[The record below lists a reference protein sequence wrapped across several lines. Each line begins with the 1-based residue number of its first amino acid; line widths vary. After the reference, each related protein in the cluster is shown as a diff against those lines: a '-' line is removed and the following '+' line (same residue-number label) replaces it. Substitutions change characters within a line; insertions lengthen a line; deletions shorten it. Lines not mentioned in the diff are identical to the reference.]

1 MVMNAVRKSLV
12 ALAVLA
18 AFSGVVTAQSSVNV
32 YGVVDVAIR
41 YDNPKLAGADSTL
54 GIASGHQSG
63 SRFGFRGSE
72 SLGDGLSAIFTLE
85 GGFNT
90 DLGTSAQGGVLFGRQ
105 AYAGLR
111 SVQAG
116 TLAAGRVTI
125 FSAGTGDFNM
135 IGDIDPFS
143 VSFGISSIGSTF
155 SSVVMRID
163 NSVLWQSPN
172 WSGFRGGLGYSTQIA
187 GTETAGSGNNNRMM
201 FSALNYSSGPL
212 FVALTYDVIQPTN
225 AQGNRV
231 GVSGGL
237 GATEDQTHL
246 LIGGTYD
253 FKMAKLHAAY
263 WWENNQFGNTAT
275 RIPTAAE
282 SPTSRTADA
291 TGWMLGVTVPL
302 GSFRVIGDYQ
312 SRDGKRAGTFEG
324 DRNVW
329 SIGTT
334 YELSRRTNLYA
345 SYGNS
350 SGEKSLAT
358 SNTYNTTQTAAGIR
372 HRF

>member
-1 MVMNAVRKSLV
+1 MHTFRKCLV
-12 ALAVLA
+12 ALATAGV
-18 AFSGVVTAQSSVNV
+18 FSGAATAQSAVNV
-32 YGVVDVAIR
+32 YGIVDVGIR
-41 YDNPKLAGADSTL
+41 YDNPKLAGAASTL
-54 GIASGHQSG
+54 CIASGHQSG

-72 SLGDGLSAIFTLE
+72 SLGGGLSAIFALE
-85 GGFNT
+85 GGFNP

-111 SVQAG
+111 SEKAG
-116 TLAAGRVTI
+116 TAAAGRVTI
-125 FSAGTGDFNM
+125 FSGGTGDFNM
-135 IGDIDPFS
+135 LGDIDPFS

-163 NSVLWQSPN
+163 NAVLWQSPN
-172 WSGFRGGLGYSTQIA
+172 WSGFRGGVGYSTQLA
-187 GTETAGSGNNNRMM
+187 GTEVAGSGNNNPML

-212 FVALTYDVIQPTN
+212 FLALTYDVIKPTN

-246 LIGGTYD
+246 LLGGTYD
-253 FKMAKLHAAY
+253 FKMVKLHAAY

-291 TGWMLGVTVPL
+291 TGWMLGVTVRS
-302 GSFRVIGDYQ
+302 GAFRVMGDYQ
-312 SRDGKRAGTFEG
+312 NRDGKRAGTFEG

-334 YELSRRTNLYA
+334 YDLSRRTNLYA

-358 SNTYNTTQTAAGIR
+358 SNTYNTTQLAAGIR

>member
-1 MVMNAVRKSLV
+1 MNAFRKSVV
-12 ALAVLA
+12 ALAMLGAFCGA
-18 AFSGVVTAQSSVNV
+18 ATAQSNV
-32 YGVVDVAIR
+32 TLYGIVDVALR
-41 YDNPKLAGADSTL
+41 YDNPKLAGASSL
-54 GIASGHQSG
+54 FSIASGHQSG

-72 SLGDGLSAIFTLE
+72 GLGGGLSAIFALE
-85 GGFNT
+85 GGFAT
-90 DLGTSAQGGVLFGRQ
+90 DTGTSTQGGLLFGRQ
-105 AYAGLR
+105 AYAGVR
-111 SVQAG
+111 SEQAG
-116 TLAAGRVTI
+116 TFAAGRVTI
-125 FSAGTGDFNM
+125 FSGGTGDFNM

-155 SSVVMRID
+155 SSVVLRID
-163 NSVLWQSPN
+163 NAVLWQSPN
-172 WSGFRGGLGYSTQIA
+172 WSGFRGGIGYSTQIA
-187 GTETAGSGNNNRMM
+187 GTEVAGSGNNNQMM

-212 FVALTYDVIQPTN
+212 FIALTYDVIQPTN

-237 GATEDQTHL
+237 GATDDQTHL
-246 LIGGTYD
+246 LLGGTYN
-253 FKMAKLHAAY
+253 FKLLKLHAAY

-282 SPTSRTADA
+282 SPTTRTADA
-291 TGWMLGVTVPL
+291 TGWMLGITVPL
-302 GSFRVIGDYQ
+302 GSGFRVMGDYQ
-312 SRDGKRAGTFEG
+312 NRDGKRTGTFEG
-324 DRNVW
+324 DRSVW

-334 YELSRRTNLYA
+334 YDLSRRTNLYA